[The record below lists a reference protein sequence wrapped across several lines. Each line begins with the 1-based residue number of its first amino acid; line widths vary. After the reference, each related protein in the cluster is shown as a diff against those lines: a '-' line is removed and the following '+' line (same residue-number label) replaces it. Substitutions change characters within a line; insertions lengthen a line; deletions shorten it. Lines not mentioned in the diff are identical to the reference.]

1 MIFSYFF
8 SARNGFQLNKNI
20 GGKANFRTRA
30 FVVYAS
36 IAISSGLTLLS
47 HRIFILSDFLIEK
60 TKCPMC
66 VYTRGMGLQTLTA
79 TILPTAISVFGSNLA
94 QLRPIGVNLPQ
105 GILRTIIRSRG
116 IIGVSIAANLISS
129 YFFTDQMQ
137 SEWFHIQLELAKF
150 EKAAK
155 EEEIEGRLQ
164 EYSQYDPK
172 NFDVDTI

>member
-1 MIFSYFF
+1 M
-8 SARNGFQLNKNI
+8 
-20 GGKANFRTRA
+20 
-30 FVVYAS
+30 
-36 IAISSGLTLLS
+36 TLLS
-47 HRIFILSDFLIEK
+47 HRFFILSDVLIEK

-79 TILPTAISVFGSNLA
+79 TILPTAISAFGSNLN

-116 IIGVSIAANLISS
+116 IIGASIATNLICS
-129 YFFTDQMQ
+129 YFCTDQMQ
-137 SEWFHIQLELAKF
+137 SEWFHIQLEMAKF

-172 NFDVDTI
+172 KFDIEKI

>member
-1 MIFSYFF
+1 
-8 SARNGFQLNKNI
+8 
-20 GGKANFRTRA
+20 
-30 FVVYAS
+30 
-36 IAISSGLTLLS
+36 
-47 HRIFILSDFLIEK
+47 
-60 TKCPMC
+60 MC

-79 TILPTAISVFGSNLA
+79 TILPTAISAFGSNLA

-116 IIGVSIAANLISS
+116 IIGASIVTNLISS